1 MPPWKVSGWLTIA
14 TRNRRQQP
22 AAPWLLR
29 LGGPMV
35 VVVLPLLHRCALR
48 HPAPA
53 VTVLEGRPWVE
64 LLWLGRYRQL
74 LRLSQHRQAVGLLA
88 TPAVHDARGCRCV
101 HACRF
106 EALSLAAAGF
116 AACFA
121 AAPTG
126 SAIASLSMVAT
137 AVSFTTA
144 AKAAA
149 AAAAAAAAVVARSES
164 LFLAGVAMTAR
175 VPDVTSSRAAAD
187 STGLCVCTWARASV
201 LVSSCLFG
209 CVPVKGQEN
218 TNDIE
223 REGC

>member
-88 TPAVHDARGCRCV
+88 TPAVHDAAVASMRVVLRLSV
-101 HACRF
+101 SLLL
-106 EALSLAAAGF
+106 ALRPALLQ
-116 AACFA
+116 
-121 AAPTG
+121 PRQ
-126 SAIASLSMVAT
+126 
-137 AVSFTTA
+137 AV
-144 AKAAA
+144 
-149 AAAAAAAAVVARSES
+149 
-164 LFLAGVAMTAR
+164 
-175 VPDVTSSRAAAD
+175 P
-187 STGLCVCTWARASV
+187 
-201 LVSSCLFG
+201 
-209 CVPVKGQEN
+209 
-218 TNDIE
+218 
-223 REGC
+223 